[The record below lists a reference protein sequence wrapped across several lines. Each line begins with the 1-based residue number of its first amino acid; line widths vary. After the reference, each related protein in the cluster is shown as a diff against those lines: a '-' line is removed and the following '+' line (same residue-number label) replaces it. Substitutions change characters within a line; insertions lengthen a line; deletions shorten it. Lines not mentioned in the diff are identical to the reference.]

1 MTLGLLT
8 WRRLQD
14 SHDPLGLFSVRLQK
28 SEWGTWGKKKEKK
41 KAEGNIH
48 VHAWIFFT
56 WRCVLSY
63 LILPIFPPQPL
74 GLQGQRW
81 YRDSELSQD

>member
-1 MTLGLLT
+1 MIPWGYFQSGFRNLNGELG
-8 WRRLQD
+8 
-14 SHDPLGLFSVRLQK
+14 G
-28 SEWGTWGKKKEKK
+28 EK
-41 KAEGNIH
+41 KAEGNIQ

-63 LILPIFPPQPL
+63 LILPILPPQPL